1 LVNAGILWLNFV
13 LYEYNNGIPAD
24 EFGTSFKVAFAIV

>member
-1 LVNAGILWLNFV
+1 VDAGILCLNFV
-13 LYEYNNGIPAD
+13 GYEYRDGISAD